1 MDLFTKIKAM
11 NSFTE
16 SEQTFIDFIFNHPY
30 DVIQLNLQQLSKT
43 SYVSISTIYRVM
55 EKLEINGLN
64 QLKLQISE
72 SLKNNENLKN
82 IDYNYPF
89 QKTNT
94 HYQIL
99 TQMLELYDQTLK
111 NTINL
116 IDLDVLLHTVQALK
130 KANNIYIFPSIGNYF
145 MAESF
150 QQNMLEIGVKVDVIK
165 EAYYQHWHVQL
176 CDENDI
182 VMLISYAGRTP
193 QIMDIVH
200 DLNKKNIPII
210 DLDVLLHT
218 VQALKKANNIYIFPS
233 IGNYFMAES
242 FQQNMLE
249 IGVKVD
255 VIKEAYYQH
264 WHVQLCDEN
273 DIVMLISYA
282 GRTPQIMDIVHDL
295 NKKNIPII
303 LISSTIHTPI
313 DQFAKYH
320 LYFSSYEDSEEKI
333 ASFSSRI
340 SLQYLLDCIYAC
352 YFNRDYEKNLEYKI
366 KNYID

>member
-116 IDLDVLLHTVQALK
+116 TDLDVLLHTVQALK

-176 CDENDI
+176 CN
-182 VMLISYAGRTP
+182 
-193 QIMDIVH
+193 
-200 DLNKKNIPII
+200 
-210 DLDVLLHT
+210 
-218 VQALKKANNIYIFPS
+218 
-233 IGNYFMAES
+233 
-242 FQQNMLE
+242 
-249 IGVKVD
+249 
-255 VIKEAYYQH
+255 
-264 WHVQLCDEN
+264 EN

-313 DQFAKYH
+313 DQFARYH

>member
-55 EKLEINGLN
+55 EKLEIKGLN

-210 DLDVLLHT
+210 
-218 VQALKKANNIYIFPS
+218 
-233 IGNYFMAES
+233 
-242 FQQNMLE
+242 
-249 IGVKVD
+249 
-255 VIKEAYYQH
+255 
-264 WHVQLCDEN
+264 
-273 DIVMLISYA
+273 
-282 GRTPQIMDIVHDL
+282 
-295 NKKNIPII
+295 

-313 DQFAKYH
+313 DQFARYH

>member
-150 QQNMLEIGVKVDVIK
+150 QQNMLEIGVKV
-165 EAYYQHWHVQL
+165 
-176 CDENDI
+176 N
-182 VMLISYAGRTP
+182 
-193 QIMDIVH
+193 
-200 DLNKKNIPII
+200 
-210 DLDVLLHT
+210 
-218 VQALKKANNIYIFPS
+218 
-233 IGNYFMAES
+233 
-242 FQQNMLE
+242 
-249 IGVKVD
+249 

>member
-182 VMLISYAGRTP
+182 VMLISYA
-193 QIMDIVH
+193 
-200 DLNKKNIPII
+200 
-210 DLDVLLHT
+210 
-218 VQALKKANNIYIFPS
+218 
-233 IGNYFMAES
+233 
-242 FQQNMLE
+242 
-249 IGVKVD
+249 
-255 VIKEAYYQH
+255 
-264 WHVQLCDEN
+264 C
-273 DIVMLISYA
+273 
-282 GRTPQIMDIVHDL
+282 RTPQIMDIVHDL

>member
-1 MDLFTKIKAM
+1 MYLFTKIKAM

-210 DLDVLLHT
+210 
-218 VQALKKANNIYIFPS
+218 
-233 IGNYFMAES
+233 
-242 FQQNMLE
+242 
-249 IGVKVD
+249 
-255 VIKEAYYQH
+255 
-264 WHVQLCDEN
+264 
-273 DIVMLISYA
+273 
-282 GRTPQIMDIVHDL
+282 
-295 NKKNIPII
+295 

>member
-182 VMLISYAGRTP
+182 VML
-193 QIMDIVH
+193 
-200 DLNKKNIPII
+200 L
-210 DLDVLLHT
+210 
-218 VQALKKANNIYIFPS
+218 
-233 IGNYFMAES
+233 
-242 FQQNMLE
+242 
-249 IGVKVD
+249 
-255 VIKEAYYQH
+255 
-264 WHVQLCDEN
+264 
-273 DIVMLISYA
+273 SYA

>member
-145 MAESF
+145 M
-150 QQNMLEIGVKVDVIK
+150 
-165 EAYYQHWHVQL
+165 
-176 CDENDI
+176 
-182 VMLISYAGRTP
+182 T
-193 QIMDIVH
+193 
-200 DLNKKNIPII
+200 
-210 DLDVLLHT
+210 
-218 VQALKKANNIYIFPS
+218 
-233 IGNYFMAES
+233 ES

>member
-64 QLKLQISE
+64 KLKLQISE

-210 DLDVLLHT
+210 
-218 VQALKKANNIYIFPS
+218 
-233 IGNYFMAES
+233 
-242 FQQNMLE
+242 
-249 IGVKVD
+249 
-255 VIKEAYYQH
+255 
-264 WHVQLCDEN
+264 
-273 DIVMLISYA
+273 
-282 GRTPQIMDIVHDL
+282 
-295 NKKNIPII
+295 

-313 DQFAKYH
+313 DQFARYH

>member
-150 QQNMLEIGVKVDVIK
+150 QQN
-165 EAYYQHWHVQL
+165 
-176 CDENDI
+176 
-182 VMLISYAGRTP
+182 T
-193 QIMDIVH
+193 
-200 DLNKKNIPII
+200 
-210 DLDVLLHT
+210 
-218 VQALKKANNIYIFPS
+218 
-233 IGNYFMAES
+233 
-242 FQQNMLE
+242 LE

>member
-82 IDYNYPF
+82 NDYNYPF

-116 IDLDVLLHTVQALK
+116 
-130 KANNIYIFPSIGNYF
+130 
-145 MAESF
+145 
-150 QQNMLEIGVKVDVIK
+150 
-165 EAYYQHWHVQL
+165 
-176 CDENDI
+176 
-182 VMLISYAGRTP
+182 
-193 QIMDIVH
+193 
-200 DLNKKNIPII
+200 I

>member
-193 QIMDIVH
+193 QIMDIV
-200 DLNKKNIPII
+200 
-210 DLDVLLHT
+210 
-218 VQALKKANNIYIFPS
+218 Y
-233 IGNYFMAES
+233 
-242 FQQNMLE
+242 
-249 IGVKVD
+249 
-255 VIKEAYYQH
+255 
-264 WHVQLCDEN
+264 
-273 DIVMLISYA
+273 
-282 GRTPQIMDIVHDL
+282 DL

>member
-1 MDLFTKIKAM
+1 MDLFTKIKTM

-72 SLKNNENLKN
+72 SLKNNENSKD

-94 HYQIL
+94 HYQIM

-193 QIMDIVH
+193 QIMDIIR
-200 DLNKKNIPII
+200 DLNN
-210 DLDVLLHT
+210 
-218 VQALKKANNIYIFPS
+218 
-233 IGNYFMAES
+233 
-242 FQQNMLE
+242 
-249 IGVKVD
+249 
-255 VIKEAYYQH
+255 
-264 WHVQLCDEN
+264 
-273 DIVMLISYA
+273 
-282 GRTPQIMDIVHDL
+282 
-295 NKKNIPII
+295 KNIPII

>member
-182 VMLISYAGRTP
+182 VMLISYA
-193 QIMDIVH
+193 D
-200 DLNKKNIPII
+200 
-210 DLDVLLHT
+210 
-218 VQALKKANNIYIFPS
+218 
-233 IGNYFMAES
+233 
-242 FQQNMLE
+242 
-249 IGVKVD
+249 
-255 VIKEAYYQH
+255 
-264 WHVQLCDEN
+264 
-273 DIVMLISYA
+273 
-282 GRTPQIMDIVHDL
+282 RTPQIMDIVHDL

-313 DQFAKYH
+313 DQFARYH
-320 LYFSSYEDSEEKI
+320 LYFSSYENSEEKI

>member
-210 DLDVLLHT
+210 
-218 VQALKKANNIYIFPS
+218 
-233 IGNYFMAES
+233 
-242 FQQNMLE
+242 
-249 IGVKVD
+249 
-255 VIKEAYYQH
+255 
-264 WHVQLCDEN
+264 
-273 DIVMLISYA
+273 
-282 GRTPQIMDIVHDL
+282 
-295 NKKNIPII
+295 

-320 LYFSSYEDSEEKI
+320 LYFSSYEDSEE
-333 ASFSSRI
+333 R
-340 SLQYLLDCIYAC
+340 LLLFI
-352 YFNRDYEKNLEYKI
+352 KNLFTVFIRLYLCLLF
-366 KNYID
+366 

>member
-116 IDLDVLLHTVQALK
+116 IDLDVLLHT
-130 KANNIYIFPSIGNYF
+130 G
-145 MAESF
+145 
-150 QQNMLEIGVKVDVIK
+150 
-165 EAYYQHWHVQL
+165 
-176 CDENDI
+176 
-182 VMLISYAGRTP
+182 
-193 QIMDIVH
+193 
-200 DLNKKNIPII
+200 
-210 DLDVLLHT
+210 
-218 VQALKKANNIYIFPS
+218 QALKKANNIYIFPS

>member
-82 IDYNYPF
+82 IDCNYPF

-116 IDLDVLLHTVQALK
+116 
-130 KANNIYIFPSIGNYF
+130 
-145 MAESF
+145 
-150 QQNMLEIGVKVDVIK
+150 
-165 EAYYQHWHVQL
+165 
-176 CDENDI
+176 
-182 VMLISYAGRTP
+182 
-193 QIMDIVH
+193 
-200 DLNKKNIPII
+200 I

>member
-210 DLDVLLHT
+210 
-218 VQALKKANNIYIFPS
+218 
-233 IGNYFMAES
+233 
-242 FQQNMLE
+242 
-249 IGVKVD
+249 
-255 VIKEAYYQH
+255 
-264 WHVQLCDEN
+264 
-273 DIVMLISYA
+273 
-282 GRTPQIMDIVHDL
+282 
-295 NKKNIPII
+295 

-333 ASFSSRI
+333 ASFSSRN

>member
-176 CDENDI
+176 CN
-182 VMLISYAGRTP
+182 
-193 QIMDIVH
+193 
-200 DLNKKNIPII
+200 
-210 DLDVLLHT
+210 
-218 VQALKKANNIYIFPS
+218 
-233 IGNYFMAES
+233 
-242 FQQNMLE
+242 
-249 IGVKVD
+249 
-255 VIKEAYYQH
+255 
-264 WHVQLCDEN
+264 EN

-313 DQFAKYH
+313 DQFARYH

>member
-145 MAESF
+145 
-150 QQNMLEIGVKVDVIK
+150 I
-165 EAYYQHWHVQL
+165 
-176 CDENDI
+176 
-182 VMLISYAGRTP
+182 
-193 QIMDIVH
+193 
-200 DLNKKNIPII
+200 
-210 DLDVLLHT
+210 
-218 VQALKKANNIYIFPS
+218 
-233 IGNYFMAES
+233 AES

>member
-16 SEQTFIDFIFNHPY
+16 SEQTSIDFIFNHPY

-210 DLDVLLHT
+210 
-218 VQALKKANNIYIFPS
+218 
-233 IGNYFMAES
+233 
-242 FQQNMLE
+242 
-249 IGVKVD
+249 
-255 VIKEAYYQH
+255 
-264 WHVQLCDEN
+264 
-273 DIVMLISYA
+273 
-282 GRTPQIMDIVHDL
+282 
-295 NKKNIPII
+295 

>member
-89 QKTNT
+89 QKTYT

-116 IDLDVLLHTVQALK
+116 
-130 KANNIYIFPSIGNYF
+130 
-145 MAESF
+145 
-150 QQNMLEIGVKVDVIK
+150 
-165 EAYYQHWHVQL
+165 
-176 CDENDI
+176 
-182 VMLISYAGRTP
+182 
-193 QIMDIVH
+193 
-200 DLNKKNIPII
+200 I

>member
-210 DLDVLLHT
+210 
-218 VQALKKANNIYIFPS
+218 
-233 IGNYFMAES
+233 
-242 FQQNMLE
+242 
-249 IGVKVD
+249 
-255 VIKEAYYQH
+255 
-264 WHVQLCDEN
+264 
-273 DIVMLISYA
+273 
-282 GRTPQIMDIVHDL
+282 
-295 NKKNIPII
+295 

-313 DQFAKYH
+313 DQFTRYH

>member
-55 EKLEINGLN
+55 EKLEISGLN

-116 IDLDVLLHTVQALK
+116 
-130 KANNIYIFPSIGNYF
+130 
-145 MAESF
+145 
-150 QQNMLEIGVKVDVIK
+150 
-165 EAYYQHWHVQL
+165 
-176 CDENDI
+176 
-182 VMLISYAGRTP
+182 
-193 QIMDIVH
+193 
-200 DLNKKNIPII
+200 I

>member
-193 QIMDIVH
+193 QI
-200 DLNKKNIPII
+200 
-210 DLDVLLHT
+210 T
-218 VQALKKANNIYIFPS
+218 
-233 IGNYFMAES
+233 
-242 FQQNMLE
+242 
-249 IGVKVD
+249 
-255 VIKEAYYQH
+255 
-264 WHVQLCDEN
+264 
-273 DIVMLISYA
+273 
-282 GRTPQIMDIVHDL
+282 DIVHDL

-313 DQFAKYH
+313 DQFARYH
-320 LYFSSYEDSEEKI
+320 LYFSSYENSEEKI

>member
-1 MDLFTKIKAM
+1 MDLFTKIKSIT
-11 NSFTE
+11 SFTE
-16 SEQTFIDFIFNHPY
+16 SEQIFIQYILDHPY
-30 DVIQLNLQQLSKT
+30 DVIQLSLQQLAKT

-55 EKLEINGLN
+55 EKLDINGLN

-72 SLKNNENLKN
+72 SLKNNKDSKD

-89 QKTNT
+89 QKTDT
-94 HYQIL
+94 HHQIM
-99 TQMLELYDQTLK
+99 TQMLSLYEQT
-111 NTINL
+111 
-116 IDLDVLLHTVQALK
+116 LK

-150 QQNMLEIGVKVDVIK
+150 QQSMLEIGVKVDVIK
-165 EAYYQHWHVQL
+165 EAYYQHWNVQL
-176 CDENDI
+176 CKEDDI

-193 QIMDIVH
+193 QI
-200 DLNKKNIPII
+200 KNI
-210 DLDVLLHT
+210 
-218 VQALKKANNIYIFPS
+218 VQ
-233 IGNYFMAES
+233 E
-242 FQQNMLE
+242 
-249 IGVKVD
+249 
-255 VIKEAYYQH
+255 
-264 WHVQLCDEN
+264 
-273 DIVMLISYA
+273 
-282 GRTPQIMDIVHDL
+282 L
-295 NKKNIPII
+295 NQKNIPII

-352 YFNRDYEKNLEYKI
+352 YFNRDYQKNLEYKI